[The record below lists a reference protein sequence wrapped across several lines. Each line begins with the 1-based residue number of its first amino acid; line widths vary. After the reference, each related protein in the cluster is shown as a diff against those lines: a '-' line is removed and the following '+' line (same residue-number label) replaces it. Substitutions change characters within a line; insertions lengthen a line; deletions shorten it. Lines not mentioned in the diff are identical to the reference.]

1 MHEGNGEQDLLTVI
15 KDINNENFNTSKT
28 FKMEWGLL
36 YYEREI

>member
-1 MHEGNGEQDLLTVI
+1 MQEENGEQDSLIVI
-15 KDINNENFNTSKT
+15 KGTSNENFNTSKT